1 MRFISLFLCSA
12 FLVGC
17 AGHREIGVT
26 RLPRPGFYSGSVVPL
41 SPHADIVGS
50 VSKSEI
56 EYLQKRLAAERD
68 GGDSTI
74 DSIHK
79 TREADGDNFEVR
91 RIYYYWQFKHTAG
104 GEWLLVAHGTWFS

>member
-12 FLVGC
+12 FLAGC
-17 AGHREIGVT
+17 AGHREISVT

-41 SPHADIVGS
+41 SPHADIDGS
-50 VSKSEI
+50 VSKAEV
-56 EYLQKRLAAERD
+56 EYFQKRLAGERD

-79 TREADGDNFEVR
+79 KSGADGDIFT
-91 RIYYYWQFKHTAG
+91 IYRSYYFWEFKHTAS
-104 GEWLLVAHGTWFS
+104 GEWLMVSHGEWFS